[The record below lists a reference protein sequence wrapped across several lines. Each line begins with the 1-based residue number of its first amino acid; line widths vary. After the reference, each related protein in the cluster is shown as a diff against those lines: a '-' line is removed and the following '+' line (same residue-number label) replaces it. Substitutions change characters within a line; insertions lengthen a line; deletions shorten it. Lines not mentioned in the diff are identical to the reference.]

1 MPHYEEADYT
11 SHSFEK
17 VLAGGSFSTPYTKN
31 TYYQRYS
38 LRIAEIMP
46 LRRSAPAFHQ
56 GLVYRWA
63 SLRRTFDATLGWDKP
78 QPLTAGKL
86 KALHYLATAQ
96 EGPDADIA
104 RQLSAWLRYHKL
116 LSPHRRLR
124 HKTKAPRPMMT
135 LKTLMMKREAPRP
148 NHCLRLMSRCHP
160 VTILWKQHLHARAK
174 TKEMEQDVTA
184 TQ

>member
-17 VLAGGSFSTPYTKN
+17 VPAGGSFSTPYTKS

-56 GLVYRWA
+56 GLVYDWGN
-63 SLRRTFDATLGWDKP
+63 LRRTFEATLGWDKP
-78 QPLTAGKL
+78 QPTLTVGKL

-104 RQLSAWLRYHKL
+104 RLKFEDWSCAKEAYKTELIFFERGSQTASTTRQ
-116 LSPHRRLR
+116 HR
-124 HKTKAPRPMMT
+124 
-135 LKTLMMKREAPRP
+135 
-148 NHCLRLMSRCHP
+148 
-160 VTILWKQHLHARAK
+160 
-174 TKEMEQDVTA
+174 
-184 TQ
+184 